1 MNNINV
7 IVDHNIPKH
16 KLINRIDNFIK
27 QEKNKFE
34 DKVRDFKLSWEED
47 TANVSGKIM
56 GNKIDAKIHVE
67 DSQVSVQGH
76 LPLLALGFKSKI
88 EDEIR
93 EKLISLTNYSFQ

>member
-16 KLINRIDNFIK
+16 KLINRIDNFLK
-27 QEKNKFE
+27 EQKERFN
-34 DKVRDFKLSWEED
+34 DKVNDFKLSWEDD
-47 TANVSGKIM
+47 TAMVSGKLM

-67 DSQVSVQGH
+67 DSQVSVQGK
-76 LPLLALGFKSKI
+76 LPLLVLGFKSKI

-93 EKLISLTNYSFQ
+93 EKLISLTNYKN